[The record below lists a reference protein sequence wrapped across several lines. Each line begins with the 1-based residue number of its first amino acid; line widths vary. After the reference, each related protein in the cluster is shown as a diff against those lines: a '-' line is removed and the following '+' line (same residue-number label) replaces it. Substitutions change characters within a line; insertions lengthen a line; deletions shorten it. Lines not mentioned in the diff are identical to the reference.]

1 MWKILWPWAKEK
13 QSHAQ
18 CFRMET
24 KWDQRDGRQLGSYK
38 MRAYFGD
45 HEIGFARGTCE
56 NSIFKL
62 DRIEIMQQY
71 RSRGYGGCMIR
82 ELRAKARRRKC
93 SEFVI
98 IVKNTNLNA
107 IRLYAYLGAQQRQH
121 APGMSEYYI
130 ANP

>member
-1 MWKILWPWAKEK
+1 MWKIPWPWAKEQ

-24 KWDQRDGRQLGSYK
+24 EWGKRDGRQLGSYK
-38 MRAYFGD
+38 MRAYFGE
-45 HEIGFARGTCE
+45 HEIGVARGTYV

-62 DRIEIMQQY
+62 DHIKVDEQY
-71 RSRGYGGCMIR
+71 QSRGYGGCMIR

-93 SEFVI
+93 KEFVI
-98 IVKNTNLNA
+98 IVNNANLNA
-107 IRLYAYLGAQQRQH
+107 IRLYRSLGAQQRQH
-121 APGMSEYYI
+121 ALGMSEYYI